1 MKIIKLNSKDIESAI
16 NKIRR
21 RQEKDQKNIERKVDN
36 ILDDVKLRGDK
47 SLFELSKKL
56 DNFRLNK
63 KNLFVSS
70 NEILNSEKL
79 LSSQVKTAIKKA
91 IKRVRDYQKKKL
103 PKSYKYKDKF
113 GNTLGWNVNPIERIG
128 IYVPGGTAS
137 YPSSLIMTATLAR
150 VAGSKDLVIATPPSN
165 SGINPTI
172 LYTANLLGIKEIL
185 QIGGAQAIGALAY
198 GTKTI
203 KSVHKIVGPG
213 NIYVATAKKK
223 VFGKVDIDMIAGPSE
238 VLVLADSSAKIDYV
252 AADMIAQAEHDVD
265 ASAICVTS
273 SIKFAKSLLSE
284 INIQSQLLPRRDI
297 INKSLIRNGAVYVV
311 KNLKECISFANIFAP
326 EHLEIFTVNP
336 DEISTKIVNAGSIFV
351 GEGSAE
357 AFGDYIAGPSHVL
370 PTAGS
375 AIFSSPLSSLDF
387 IKYSSY
393 TKMSKSGVKSLA
405 KYVIDIA
412 KEENLDGHANSVRI
426 RVNQRTRDGK

>member
-1 MKIIKLNSKDIESAI
+1 
-16 NKIRR
+16 
-21 RQEKDQKNIERKVDN
+21 
-36 ILDDVKLRGDK
+36 
-47 SLFELSKKL
+47 
-56 DNFRLNK
+56 
-63 KNLFVSS
+63 
-70 NEILNSEKL
+70 
-79 LSSQVKTAIKKA
+79 
-91 IKRVRDYQKKKL
+91 
-103 PKSYKYKDKF
+103 
-113 GNTLGWNVNPIERIG
+113 
-128 IYVPGGTAS
+128 
-137 YPSSLIMTATLAR
+137 MTATLAR

-172 LYTANLLGIKEIL
+172 LYTAKLLGIKEIL

-311 KNLKECISFANIFAP
+311 KNLKECINS
-326 EHLEIFTVNP
+326 V
-336 DEISTKIVNAGSIFV
+336 
-351 GEGSAE
+351 
-357 AFGDYIAGPSHVL
+357 
-370 PTAGS
+370 
-375 AIFSSPLSSLDF
+375 
-387 IKYSSY
+387 SY
-393 TKMSKSGVKSLA
+393 THLRA
-405 KYVIDIA
+405 H
-412 KEENLDGHANSVRI
+412 E
-426 RVNQRTRDGK
+426 T